1 MANQTSMAY
10 YQQNFKKIVFI
21 IAVLVSGGFITMFSE
36 TVLTPALP
44 TIMQET
50 NVSTNVAQWLTT
62 GFILVSAIMIPLTAF
77 FINRFPTRRLF
88 MGAMSLF
95 AFGCLLCAVSPN
107 FTVILLGR
115 FFQAAGAGI
124 MMPLC
129 QTVVLIL
136 VPLNKRGTAM
146 GVIGLVMA
154 LAPAIGP
161 TLAGWVIDV
170 MGWHIMFYIITA
182 LAVLDV
188 VLAGFVLDNVIE
200 TGKPQLDML
209 SVMLSSIGLAAFLY
223 GCTAAGDIGLLH
235 IMPWLF
241 IIVGVAASAIFV
253 KRQFNLK
260 EPFLDLRILRYPQ
273 FAIATII
280 AMITNATLIS
290 GAVMLPIFM
299 QNIQGFS
306 AMQSGLAM
314 LPGAICMAIMN
325 IISGRIFD
333 KCGPRGL
340 VLTGLSLLTISAV
353 AFVFMHPGTP
363 FALICLI
370 YTMRMVGVSMSM
382 MPITTWGLNT
392 LSNKRM
398 AHGTAINNTLR
409 QVAGSIGTT
418 FFVAIMTSFASLRP
432 NDDYITAN
440 LYGIHISFGVI
451 TLFCLTALAMSF
463 IFVRQPKPDAVL
475 KLKRQQ
481 A

>member
-1 MANQTSMAY
+1 MSTLAD
-10 YQQNFKKIVFI
+10 YQKNFKKIVFI
-21 IAVLVSGGFITMFSE
+21 IAILVSGGFITMFSE

-44 TIMQET
+44 SIMEET
-50 NVSTNVAQWLTT
+50 SVSTNVAQWLTT

-77 FINRFPTRRLF
+77 FINRFPTKRLF
-88 MGAMSLF
+88 MSAMSLF
-95 AFGCLLCAVSPN
+95 AFGCLLCAISPN
-107 FTVILLGR
+107 FSVILLGR

-129 QTVVLIL
+129 QTVVLVL
-136 VPLNKRGTAM
+136 VPLSKRGTAM

-161 TLAGWVIDV
+161 TLAGWVIDI

-182 LAVLDV
+182 LAVLDI
-188 VLAGFVLDNVIE
+188 VLAGFVLENVIE
-200 TGKPQLDML
+200 SSNPKLDMP
-209 SVMLSSIGLAAFLY
+209 SVLLSSLGLASFLY
-223 GCTAAGDIGLLH
+223 GCSAAGDMGLLH
-235 IMPWLF
+235 VLPWFF
-241 IIVGVAASAIFV
+241 ILIGIVTSMSFV
-253 KRQFNLK
+253 KRQFTLK
-260 EPFLDLRILRYPQ
+260 EPFLDLRILKFPQ

-280 AMITNATLIS
+280 AMIVNAALIS

-306 AMQSGLAM
+306 AMQSGVAM
-314 LPGAICMAIMN
+314 LPGALCMAVMN
-325 IISGRIFD
+325 VVSGRIFD
-333 KCGPRGL
+333 KYGPRGL
-340 VLTGLSLLTISAV
+340 AISGLSLLTISAA
-353 AFVFMHPGTP
+353 AFIFMHTGTP
-363 FALICLI
+363 FALLCLI
-370 YTMRMVGVSMSM
+370 YTMRMVGISMAM

-440 LYGIHISFGVI
+440 LYGIQISFTVI
-451 TLFCLTALAMSF
+451 TLFCLAALVLSI
-463 IFVRQPKPDAVL
+463 IFVKQTKSQGVI
-475 KLKRQQ
+475 KMKKTQ
-481 A
+481 AKA

>member
-1 MANQTSMAY
+1 MSTLAD
-10 YQQNFKKIVFI
+10 YQKNFKKIVFI
-21 IAVLVSGGFITMFSE
+21 IAILVSGGFITMFSE

-44 TIMQET
+44 SIMEET
-50 NVSTNVAQWLTT
+50 SVSTNVAQWLTT

-77 FINRFPTRRLF
+77 FINRFPTKRLF
-88 MGAMSLF
+88 ISAMSLF
-95 AFGCLLCAVSPN
+95 AFGCLLCAISPN
-107 FTVILLGR
+107 FSVILLGR

-129 QTVVLIL
+129 QTVVLVL
-136 VPLNKRGTAM
+136 VPLSKRGTAM

-161 TLAGWVIDV
+161 TLAGWVIDI

-182 LAVLDV
+182 LAVLDIV
-188 VLAGFVLDNVIE
+188 FAGFVLENVIE
-200 TGKPQLDML
+200 SSNPKLDMP
-209 SVMLSSIGLAAFLY
+209 SVLLSSLGLASFLY
-223 GCTAAGDIGLLH
+223 GCSAAGDMGLLH
-235 IMPWLF
+235 VLPWFF
-241 IIVGVAASAIFV
+241 ILIGIVTSMAFV
-253 KRQFNLK
+253 KRQFTLK
-260 EPFLDLRILRYPQ
+260 EPFLDLRILKFPQ

-280 AMITNATLIS
+280 AMIVNAALIS

-314 LPGAICMAIMN
+314 LPGALCMAVMN
-325 IISGRIFD
+325 VVSGRIFD
-333 KCGPRGL
+333 KYGPRGL
-340 VLTGLSLLTISAV
+340 AISGLSLLTISAA
-353 AFVFMHPGTP
+353 AFIFMHTGTP
-363 FALICLI
+363 FALLCLI
-370 YTMRMVGVSMSM
+370 YTMRMVGISMAM

-440 LYGIHISFGVI
+440 LYGIQISFTVI
-451 TLFCLTALAMSF
+451 TLFCLAALVLSI
-463 IFVRQPKPDAVL
+463 IFVKQTKSQGVI
-475 KLKRQQ
+475 KMKKTQ
-481 A
+481 AKA

>member
-1 MANQTSMAY
+1 MTAQNN
-10 YQQNFKKIVFI
+10 YQNNFKKIIFI

-44 TIMQET
+44 TIMAET

-95 AFGCLLCAVSPN
+95 AFGCLLCAISPN
-107 FTVILLGR
+107 FTVILFGR
-115 FFQAAGAGI
+115 FFQAVGAGM

-188 VLAGFVLDNVIE
+188 ILAGFILENVIE
-200 TGKPQLDML
+200 TSHPQLDL
-209 SVMLSSIGLAAFLY
+209 PSVVLSSIGLASFLY
-223 GCTAAGDIGLLH
+223 GCTTAGDIGLFH

-241 IIVGVAASAIFV
+241 IIVGVAASTVFV
-253 KRQFNLK
+253 KRQFSLK
-260 EPFLDLRILRYPQ
+260 EPFLDLRILRFPQ

-280 AMITNATLIS
+280 AMITNAALIS
-290 GAVMLPIFM
+290 GTVMLPIFM

-314 LPGAICMAIMN
+314 LPGALCMAVMN
-325 IISGRIFD
+325 VVSGRIFD
-333 KCGPRGL
+333 KFGPRGL
-340 VLTGLSLLTISAV
+340 ALTGLTLLTVSAG
-353 AFVFMHPGTP
+353 AFVFLHPGTP
-363 FALICLI
+363 FALLCLI
-370 YTMRMVGVSMSM
+370 YTMRMVGISMAM

-418 FFVAIMTSFASLRP
+418 FFVAIMTSFAGFRS
-432 NDDYITAN
+432 DADYITAN
-440 LYGIHISFGVI
+440 LYGIHVSFGVI
-451 TLFCLTALAMSF
+451 TLFCLASLILSF
-463 IFVRQPKPDAVL
+463 IFVRKPQNQGTLRIA
-475 KLKRQQ
+475 KR
-481 A
+481 

>member
-1 MANQTSMAY
+1 MSTLAD
-10 YQQNFKKIVFI
+10 YQKNFKKIVFI
-21 IAVLVSGGFITMFSE
+21 IAILVSGGFITMFSE

-44 TIMQET
+44 SIMEET
-50 NVSTNVAQWLTT
+50 SVSTNVAQWLTT

-77 FINRFPTRRLF
+77 FINRFPTKRLF
-88 MGAMSLF
+88 MSAMSLF
-95 AFGCLLCAVSPN
+95 AVGCLLCAISPN
-107 FTVILLGR
+107 FSVILLGR

-129 QTVVLIL
+129 QTVVLVL
-136 VPLNKRGTAM
+136 VPLSKRGTAM

-161 TLAGWVIDV
+161 TLAGWVIDI

-182 LAVLDV
+182 LAVLDI
-188 VLAGFVLDNVIE
+188 VLAGFVLENVIE
-200 TGKPQLDML
+200 SSNPKLDMP
-209 SVMLSSIGLAAFLY
+209 SVLLSSLGLASFLY
-223 GCTAAGDIGLLH
+223 GCSAAGDMGLLH
-235 IMPWLF
+235 VLPWFF
-241 IIVGVAASAIFV
+241 ILIGIVTSMAFV
-253 KRQFNLK
+253 KRQFTLK
-260 EPFLDLRILRYPQ
+260 EPFLDLRILKFPQ

-280 AMITNATLIS
+280 AMIVNAALIS

-314 LPGAICMAIMN
+314 LPGALCMAVMN
-325 IISGRIFD
+325 VVSGRIFD
-333 KCGPRGL
+333 KYGPRGL
-340 VLTGLSLLTISAV
+340 AISGLSLLTISAA
-353 AFVFMHPGTP
+353 AFIFMHTGTP
-363 FALICLI
+363 FALLCLI
-370 YTMRMVGVSMSM
+370 YTMRMVGISMAM

-440 LYGIHISFGVI
+440 LYGIQISFTVI
-451 TLFCLTALAMSF
+451 TLFCLAALVLSI
-463 IFVRQPKPDAVL
+463 IFVKQTKSQGVI
-475 KLKRQQ
+475 KMKKTQ
-481 A
+481 AKA

>member
-1 MANQTSMAY
+1 MSTLAD
-10 YQQNFKKIVFI
+10 YQKNFKKIVFI
-21 IAVLVSGGFITMFSE
+21 IAILVSGGFITMFSE

-44 TIMQET
+44 SIMEET
-50 NVSTNVAQWLTT
+50 SVSTNVAQWLTT

-77 FINRFPTRRLF
+77 FINRFPTKRLF
-88 MGAMSLF
+88 MSAMSLF
-95 AFGCLLCAVSPN
+95 AFGCLLCAISPN
-107 FTVILLGR
+107 FSVILLGR

-129 QTVVLIL
+129 QTVVLVL
-136 VPLNKRGTAM
+136 VPLSKRGTAM

-161 TLAGWVIDV
+161 TLAGWVIDI

-182 LAVLDV
+182 LAVLDI
-188 VLAGFVLDNVIE
+188 VLAGFVLENVIE
-200 TGKPQLDML
+200 SSNPKLDMP
-209 SVMLSSIGLAAFLY
+209 SVLLSSLGLASFLC
-223 GCTAAGDIGLLH
+223 GCSAAGDMGLLH
-235 IMPWLF
+235 VLPWFF
-241 IIVGVAASAIFV
+241 ILIGIVTSMAFV
-253 KRQFNLK
+253 KRQFTLK
-260 EPFLDLRILRYPQ
+260 EPFLDLRILKFPQ

-280 AMITNATLIS
+280 AMIVNAALIS

-314 LPGAICMAIMN
+314 LPGALCMAVMN
-325 IISGRIFD
+325 VVSGRIFD
-333 KCGPRGL
+333 KYGPRGL
-340 VLTGLSLLTISAV
+340 AISGLSLLTISAA
-353 AFVFMHPGTP
+353 AFIFMHTGTP
-363 FALICLI
+363 FALLCLI
-370 YTMRMVGVSMSM
+370 YTMRMVGISMAM

-440 LYGIHISFGVI
+440 LYGIQISFTVI
-451 TLFCLTALAMSF
+451 TLFCLAALVLSI
-463 IFVRQPKPDAVL
+463 IFVKQTKSQGVI
-475 KLKRQQ
+475 KMKKTQ
-481 A
+481 AKA

>member
-1 MANQTSMAY
+1 
-10 YQQNFKKIVFI
+10 
-21 IAVLVSGGFITMFSE
+21 
-36 TVLTPALP
+36 
-44 TIMQET
+44 
-50 NVSTNVAQWLTT
+50 
-62 GFILVSAIMIPLTAF
+62 
-77 FINRFPTRRLF
+77 
-88 MGAMSLF
+88 
-95 AFGCLLCAVSPN
+95 
-107 FTVILLGR
+107 
-115 FFQAAGAGI
+115 
-124 MMPLC
+124 
-129 QTVVLIL
+129 
-136 VPLNKRGTAM
+136 
-146 GVIGLVMA
+146 
-154 LAPAIGP
+154 
-161 TLAGWVIDV
+161 
-170 MGWHIMFYIITA
+170 
-182 LAVLDV
+182 
-188 VLAGFVLDNVIE
+188 
-200 TGKPQLDML
+200 
-209 SVMLSSIGLAAFLY
+209 MLSSIGLAAFLY

-253 KRQFNLK
+253 KRQFSLR

-280 AMITNATLIS
+280 AMITNAALIS

-451 TLFCLTALAMSF
+451 TLFCLTALVMSF

>member
-1 MANQTSMAY
+1 MSTLAD
-10 YQQNFKKIVFI
+10 YQKNFKKIVFI
-21 IAVLVSGGFITMFSE
+21 IAILVSGGFITMFSE

-44 TIMQET
+44 SIMEET
-50 NVSTNVAQWLTT
+50 SVSTNVAQWLTT

-77 FINRFPTRRLF
+77 FINRFPTKRLF
-88 MGAMSLF
+88 MSAMSLF
-95 AFGCLLCAVSPN
+95 AFGCLLCAISPN
-107 FTVILLGR
+107 FSVILLGR

-129 QTVVLIL
+129 QTVVLVL
-136 VPLNKRGTAM
+136 VPLSKRGTAM

-161 TLAGWVIDV
+161 TLAGWVIDI

-182 LAVLDV
+182 LAVLDI
-188 VLAGFVLDNVIE
+188 VLAGFVLENVIE
-200 TGKPQLDML
+200 SSNPKLDMP
-209 SVMLSSIGLAAFLY
+209 SVLLSSLGLASFLY
-223 GCTAAGDIGLLH
+223 GCSAAGDMGLLH
-235 IMPWLF
+235 VLPWFFML
-241 IIVGVAASAIFV
+241 IGIATSMAFV
-253 KRQFNLK
+253 KRQFTLK
-260 EPFLDLRILRYPQ
+260 EPFLDLRILKFPQ

-280 AMITNATLIS
+280 AMIVNAALIS

-314 LPGAICMAIMN
+314 LPGALCMAVMN
-325 IISGRIFD
+325 VVSGRIFD
-333 KCGPRGL
+333 KYGPRGL
-340 VLTGLSLLTISAV
+340 AISGLSLLTISAA
-353 AFVFMHPGTP
+353 AFIFMHTGTP
-363 FALICLI
+363 FALLCLI
-370 YTMRMVGVSMSM
+370 YTMRMVGISMAM

-440 LYGIHISFGVI
+440 LYGIQISFTVI
-451 TLFCLTALAMSF
+451 TLFCLAALVLSI
-463 IFVRQPKPDAVL
+463 IFVKQTKSQGVI
-475 KLKRQQ
+475 KMKKTQ
-481 A
+481 AKA

>member
-1 MANQTSMAY
+1 MSNLSD
-10 YQQNFKKIVFI
+10 YQKNFKKIIFI

-44 TIMQET
+44 TIMDET
-50 NVSTNVAQWLTT
+50 GVSTNVAQWLTT

-77 FINRFPTRRLF
+77 FINRFPTRKLF
-88 MGAMSLF
+88 MSAMSLF
-95 AFGCLLCAVSPN
+95 ALGCLLCAISPN
-107 FTVILLGR
+107 FSVILLGR

-136 VPLNKRGTAM
+136 VPLSKRGTAM

-170 MGWHIMFYIITA
+170 MGWHVMFYIITA

-188 VLAGFVLDNVIE
+188 VLAGFVLENVID
-200 TGKPQLDML
+200 GNNPKLDMT
-209 SVMLSSIGLAAFLY
+209 SVLLSSIGLASFLY
-223 GCTAAGDIGLLH
+223 GCSAAGDMGLLH
-235 IMPWLF
+235 VLPWFF
-241 IIVGVAASAIFV
+241 ILVGIFV
-253 KRQFNLK
+253 STAFIKRQFNLK
-260 EPFLDLRILRYPQ
+260 EPFLDLRILKFPQ

-280 AMITNATLIS
+280 AMIVNAALIS

-314 LPGAICMAIMN
+314 LPGALCMAVMN
-325 IISGRIFD
+325 VVSGRIFD

-340 VLTGLSLLTISAV
+340 ALTGLSLLTISAG
-353 AFVFMHPGTP
+353 AFIFMNTGTS
-363 FALICLI
+363 FALLCVI
-370 YTMRMVGVSMSM
+370 YTMRMVGISMAM

-392 LSNKRM
+392 LNNKRM

-440 LYGIHISFGVI
+440 LYGIHISFAVI
-451 TLFCLTALAMSF
+451 TLFCLAALVLSI
-463 IFVRQPKPDAVL
+463 IFVRQPKSHGVL
-475 KLKRQQ
+475 KMKKQQ

>member
-1 MANQTSMAY
+1 MSTLAD
-10 YQQNFKKIVFI
+10 YQKNFKKIVFI
-21 IAVLVSGGFITMFSE
+21 IAILVSGGFITMFSE

-44 TIMQET
+44 SIMEET
-50 NVSTNVAQWLTT
+50 SVSTNVAQWLTT

-77 FINRFPTRRLF
+77 FINRFPTKRLF
-88 MGAMSLF
+88 MSAMSLF

-107 FTVILLGR
+107 FSVILLGR

-129 QTVVLIL
+129 QTVVLVL
-136 VPLNKRGTAM
+136 VPLSKRGTAM

-161 TLAGWVIDV
+161 TLAGWVIDI

-182 LAVLDV
+182 LAVLDI
-188 VLAGFVLDNVIE
+188 VLAGFVLENVIE
-200 TGKPQLDML
+200 SSNPKLDMP
-209 SVMLSSIGLAAFLY
+209 SVLLSSLGLASFLY
-223 GCTAAGDIGLLH
+223 GCSAAGDMGLLH
-235 IMPWLF
+235 VLPWFF
-241 IIVGVAASAIFV
+241 ILIGIVTSMAFV
-253 KRQFNLK
+253 KRQFTLK
-260 EPFLDLRILRYPQ
+260 EPFLDLRILKFPQ

-280 AMITNATLIS
+280 AMIVNAALIS

-314 LPGAICMAIMN
+314 LPGALCMAVMN
-325 IISGRIFD
+325 VVSGRIFD
-333 KCGPRGL
+333 KYGPRGL
-340 VLTGLSLLTISAV
+340 AISGLSLLTISAA
-353 AFVFMHPGTP
+353 AFIFMHTGTP
-363 FALICLI
+363 FALLCLI
-370 YTMRMVGVSMSM
+370 YTMRMVGISMAM

-440 LYGIHISFGVI
+440 LYGIQISFTVI
-451 TLFCLTALAMSF
+451 TLFCLAALVLSI
-463 IFVRQPKPDAVL
+463 IFVKQTKSQGVI
-475 KLKRQQ
+475 KMKKTQ
-481 A
+481 AKA

>member
-1 MANQTSMAY
+1 
-10 YQQNFKKIVFI
+10 
-21 IAVLVSGGFITMFSE
+21 MFSE

-44 TIMQET
+44 TIMEET

-88 MGAMSLF
+88 IGAMSLF
-95 AFGCLLCAVSPN
+95 AFGCLLCAISPN
-107 FTVILLGR
+107 FTVILIGR

-182 LAVLDV
+182 LAALDV
-188 VLAGFVLDNVIE
+188 ILAGFVLENVIE
-200 TGKPQLDML
+200 TSRPQLDL
-209 SVMLSSIGLAAFLY
+209 ASVILSSIGLASFLY

-241 IIVGVAASAIFV
+241 IVIGVVTSAIFV
-253 KRQFNLK
+253 KRQFTLK
-260 EPFLDLRILRYPQ
+260 EPFLDLRILRYRQ
-273 FAIATII
+273 FTIATII
-280 AMITNATLIS
+280 AMITNAALIS

-306 AMQSGLAM
+306 AMQAGLAM

-325 IISGRIFD
+325 VVSGRIFD
-333 KCGPRGL
+333 KYGPRGL
-340 VLTGLSLLTISAV
+340 VLIGLSMLTISAG

-370 YTMRMVGVSMSM
+370 YTMRMVGVSMAM

-432 NDDYITAN
+432 NEDYITAN

-451 TLFCLTALAMSF
+451 TLFCIISLIMSF
-463 IFVRQPKPDAVL
+463 IFVRTPKPNAVL
-475 KLKRQQ
+475 KLKKTTPGLG
-481 A
+481 

>member
-1 MANQTSMAY
+1 MSTLAD
-10 YQQNFKKIVFI
+10 YQKNFKKIVFI
-21 IAVLVSGGFITMFSE
+21 IAILVSGGFITMFSE

-44 TIMQET
+44 SIMEET
-50 NVSTNVAQWLTT
+50 SVSTNVAQWLTT

-77 FINRFPTRRLF
+77 FINRFPTKRLF
-88 MGAMSLF
+88 MSAMSLF
-95 AFGCLLCAVSPN
+95 AFGCLLCAISPN
-107 FTVILLGR
+107 FSVILLGR

-129 QTVVLIL
+129 QTVVLVL
-136 VPLNKRGTAM
+136 VPLSKRGTAM

-161 TLAGWVIDV
+161 TLAGWVIDI

-182 LAVLDV
+182 LAVLDI
-188 VLAGFVLDNVIE
+188 VLAGFVLENVIE
-200 TGKPQLDML
+200 SSNPKLDMP
-209 SVMLSSIGLAAFLY
+209 SVLLSSLGLASFLY
-223 GCTAAGDIGLLH
+223 GCSAAGDMGLLH
-235 IMPWLF
+235 VLPWFF
-241 IIVGVAASAIFV
+241 ILIGIVTSMAFV
-253 KRQFNLK
+253 KRQFTLK
-260 EPFLDLRILRYPQ
+260 EPFLDLRILKFPQ

-280 AMITNATLIS
+280 AMIVNAALIS

-314 LPGAICMAIMN
+314 LPGALCMAVMN
-325 IISGRIFD
+325 VVSGRIFD
-333 KCGPRGL
+333 KYGPRGL
-340 VLTGLSLLTISAV
+340 AISGLSLLTISAA
-353 AFVFMHPGTP
+353 AFIFMHTGTP
-363 FALICLI
+363 FALLCLI
-370 YTMRMVGVSMSM
+370 YTMRMVGISMAM

-440 LYGIHISFGVI
+440 LYGIQISFTVI
-451 TLFCLTALAMSF
+451 TLFCLAALVLSI
-463 IFVRQPKPDAVL
+463 IFVKQTKSQGVI
-475 KLKRQQ
+475 KMKKTQ
-481 A
+481 AKA

>member
-1 MANQTSMAY
+1 MSTLAD
-10 YQQNFKKIVFI
+10 YQKNFKKIVFI
-21 IAVLVSGGFITMFSE
+21 IAILVSGGFITMFSE

-44 TIMQET
+44 SIMEET
-50 NVSTNVAQWLTT
+50 SVSTNVAQWLTT

-77 FINRFPTRRLF
+77 FINRFPTKRLF
-88 MGAMSLF
+88 MSAMSLF
-95 AFGCLLCAVSPN
+95 AFGCLLCSISPN
-107 FTVILLGR
+107 FSVFLLGR

-129 QTVVLIL
+129 QTVVLVL
-136 VPLNKRGTAM
+136 VPLSKRGTAM

-161 TLAGWVIDV
+161 TLAGWVIDI

-182 LAVLDV
+182 LAVLDI
-188 VLAGFVLDNVIE
+188 VLAGFVLENVIE
-200 TGKPQLDML
+200 SSNPKLDMP
-209 SVMLSSIGLAAFLY
+209 SVLLSSLGLASFLY
-223 GCTAAGDIGLLH
+223 GCSAAGDMGLLH
-235 IMPWLF
+235 VLPWFF
-241 IIVGVAASAIFV
+241 ILIGIVTSMAFV
-253 KRQFNLK
+253 KRQFTLK
-260 EPFLDLRILRYPQ
+260 EPFLDLRILKFPQ

-280 AMITNATLIS
+280 AMIVNAALIS

-314 LPGAICMAIMN
+314 LPGALCMAVMN
-325 IISGRIFD
+325 VVSGRIFD
-333 KCGPRGL
+333 KYGPRGL
-340 VLTGLSLLTISAV
+340 AISGLSLLTISAA
-353 AFVFMHPGTP
+353 AFIFMHTGTP
-363 FALICLI
+363 FALLCLI
-370 YTMRMVGVSMSM
+370 YTMRMVGISMAM

-440 LYGIHISFGVI
+440 LYGIQISFTVI
-451 TLFCLTALAMSF
+451 TLFCLAALVLSI
-463 IFVRQPKPDAVL
+463 IFVKQTKSQGVI
-475 KLKRQQ
+475 KMKKTQ
-481 A
+481 AKA

>member
-1 MANQTSMAY
+1 MSTLAD
-10 YQQNFKKIVFI
+10 YQKNFKKIVFI
-21 IAVLVSGGFITMFSE
+21 IAILVSGGFITMFSE

-44 TIMQET
+44 SIMEET
-50 NVSTNVAQWLTT
+50 SVSTNVAQWLTT

-77 FINRFPTRRLF
+77 FINRFPTKRLF
-88 MGAMSLF
+88 MSAMSLF
-95 AFGCLLCAVSPN
+95 AFGCLLCAISPN
-107 FTVILLGR
+107 FSVILLGR

-129 QTVVLIL
+129 QTVVLVL
-136 VPLNKRGTAM
+136 VPLSKRGTAM

-161 TLAGWVIDV
+161 TLAGWVIDI

-182 LAVLDV
+182 LAVLDI
-188 VLAGFVLDNVIE
+188 VLAGFVLENVIE
-200 TGKPQLDML
+200 SSNPKLDMP
-209 SVMLSSIGLAAFLY
+209 SVLLSSLGLASFLY
-223 GCTAAGDIGLLH
+223 GCSAAGDMGLLH
-235 IMPWLF
+235 VLPWFF
-241 IIVGVAASAIFV
+241 ILIGIVTSMAFV
-253 KRQFNLK
+253 KRQFTLK
-260 EPFLDLRILRYPQ
+260 EPFLDLRILKFPQ

-280 AMITNATLIS
+280 AMIVNAALIS

-314 LPGAICMAIMN
+314 LPGALCMAVMN
-325 IISGRIFD
+325 VVSGRIFD
-333 KCGPRGL
+333 KYGPRGL
-340 VLTGLSLLTISAV
+340 AISGLSLLTISAA
-353 AFVFMHPGTP
+353 AFIFMHTGTP
-363 FALICLI
+363 FALLCLI
-370 YTMRMVGVSMSM
+370 YTMRMVGISMAM

-432 NDDYITAN
+432 NDDYITAK
-440 LYGIHISFGVI
+440 LYGIQISFTVI
-451 TLFCLTALAMSF
+451 TLFCLAALVLSI
-463 IFVRQPKPDAVL
+463 IFVKQTKSQGVI
-475 KLKRQQ
+475 KMKKTQ
-481 A
+481 AKA

>member
-1 MANQTSMAY
+1 
-10 YQQNFKKIVFI
+10 
-21 IAVLVSGGFITMFSE
+21 MFSE

-44 TIMQET
+44 TIMEET

-88 MGAMSLF
+88 IGAMSLF
-95 AFGCLLCAVSPN
+95 AFGCLLCAISPN
-107 FTVILLGR
+107 FTVILIGR

-182 LAVLDV
+182 LAALDV
-188 VLAGFVLDNVIE
+188 ILAGFVLENVIE
-200 TGKPQLDML
+200 TSRPQLDL
-209 SVMLSSIGLAAFLY
+209 ASVILSSIGLASFLY

-241 IIVGVAASAIFV
+241 IVIGVVTSAIFV
-253 KRQFNLK
+253 KRQFTLK
-260 EPFLDLRILRYPQ
+260 EPFLDLRILRYRQ
-273 FAIATII
+273 FTIATII
-280 AMITNATLIS
+280 AMITNAALIS

-306 AMQSGLAM
+306 AMQAGLAM

-325 IISGRIFD
+325 VVSGRIFD
-333 KCGPRGL
+333 KYGPRGWC
-340 VLTGLSLLTISAV
+340 LS
-353 AFVFMHPGTP
+353 AFP
-363 FALICLI
+363 C
-370 YTMRMVGVSMSM
+370 
-382 MPITTWGLNT
+382 
-392 LSNKRM
+392 
-398 AHGTAINNTLR
+398 
-409 QVAGSIGTT
+409 
-418 FFVAIMTSFASLRP
+418 
-432 NDDYITAN
+432 
-440 LYGIHISFGVI
+440 
-451 TLFCLTALAMSF
+451 
-463 IFVRQPKPDAVL
+463 
-475 KLKRQQ
+475 
-481 A
+481 

>member
-1 MANQTSMAY
+1 MSTLAD
-10 YQQNFKKIVFI
+10 YQKNFKKIVFI
-21 IAVLVSGGFITMFSE
+21 IAILVSGGFITMFSE

-44 TIMQET
+44 SIMEET
-50 NVSTNVAQWLTT
+50 SVSTNVAQWLTT

-77 FINRFPTRRLF
+77 FINRFPTKRLF
-88 MGAMSLF
+88 MSAMSLF
-95 AFGCLLCAVSPN
+95 AFGCLLCAISPN
-107 FTVILLGR
+107 FSIILLGR

-136 VPLNKRGTAM
+136 VPLSKRGTAM

-161 TLAGWVIDV
+161 TLAGWVIDI

-182 LAVLDV
+182 LAVLDI
-188 VLAGFVLDNVIE
+188 VLAGFVLENVIE
-200 TGKPQLDML
+200 SSNPKLDMP
-209 SVMLSSIGLAAFLY
+209 SVLLSSFGLASFLY
-223 GCTAAGDIGLLH
+223 GCSAAGDMGLLH
-235 IMPWLF
+235 VLPWFF
-241 IIVGVAASAIFV
+241 ILIGIVTSMAFV
-253 KRQFNLK
+253 KRQFTLK
-260 EPFLDLRILRYPQ
+260 EPFLDLRILKFPQ

-280 AMITNATLIS
+280 AMIVNAALIS

-314 LPGAICMAIMN
+314 LPGALCMAVMN
-325 IISGRIFD
+325 VVSGRIFD
-333 KCGPRGL
+333 KYGPRGL
-340 VLTGLSLLTISAV
+340 AISGLSLLTISAA
-353 AFVFMHPGTP
+353 AFIFMHTGTP
-363 FALICLI
+363 FALLCLI
-370 YTMRMVGVSMSM
+370 YTMRMVGISMAM

-440 LYGIHISFGVI
+440 LYGIQISFTVI
-451 TLFCLTALAMSF
+451 TLFCLAALVLSI
-463 IFVRQPKPDAVL
+463 IFVKQTKSQGVIKMKKNQVKA
-475 KLKRQQ
+475 
-481 A
+481 

>member
-1 MANQTSMAY
+1 MSTLAD
-10 YQQNFKKIVFI
+10 YQKNFKKIVFI
-21 IAVLVSGGFITMFSE
+21 IAILVSGGFITMFSE

-44 TIMQET
+44 SIMEET
-50 NVSTNVAQWLTT
+50 SVSTNVAQWLTT

-77 FINRFPTRRLF
+77 FINRFPTKRLF
-88 MGAMSLF
+88 ISAMSLF
-95 AFGCLLCAVSPN
+95 AFGCLLCAISPN
-107 FTVILLGR
+107 FSVILLGR

-129 QTVVLIL
+129 QTVVLVL
-136 VPLNKRGTAM
+136 VPLSKRGTAM

-161 TLAGWVIDV
+161 TLAGWVIDI

-182 LAVLDV
+182 LAVLDI
-188 VLAGFVLDNVIE
+188 VLAGFVLENVIE
-200 TGKPQLDML
+200 SSNPKLDMP
-209 SVMLSSIGLAAFLY
+209 SVLLSSLGLASFLY
-223 GCTAAGDIGLLH
+223 GCSAAGDMGLLH
-235 IMPWLF
+235 VLPWFF
-241 IIVGVAASAIFV
+241 ILIGIVTSMAFV
-253 KRQFNLK
+253 KRQFTLK
-260 EPFLDLRILRYPQ
+260 EPFLDLRILKFPQ

-280 AMITNATLIS
+280 AMIVNAALIS

-314 LPGAICMAIMN
+314 LPGALCMAVMN
-325 IISGRIFD
+325 VVSGRIFD
-333 KCGPRGL
+333 KYGPRGL
-340 VLTGLSLLTISAV
+340 AISGLSLLTISAA
-353 AFVFMHPGTP
+353 AFIFMHTGTP
-363 FALICLI
+363 FALLCLI
-370 YTMRMVGVSMSM
+370 YTMRMVGISMAM

-440 LYGIHISFGVI
+440 LYGIQISFTVI
-451 TLFCLTALAMSF
+451 TLFCLAALVLSI
-463 IFVRQPKPDAVL
+463 IFVKQTKSQGVI
-475 KLKRQQ
+475 KMKKTQ
-481 A
+481 AKA

>member
-1 MANQTSMAY
+1 MSTLAD
-10 YQQNFKKIVFI
+10 YQKNFKKIVFI
-21 IAVLVSGGFITMFSE
+21 IAILVSGGFITMFSE

-44 TIMQET
+44 SIMEET
-50 NVSTNVAQWLTT
+50 SVSTNVAQWLTT

-77 FINRFPTRRLF
+77 FINRFPTKRLF
-88 MGAMSLF
+88 MSAMSHF
-95 AFGCLLCAVSPN
+95 AFGCLLCAISPN
-107 FTVILLGR
+107 FSVILLGR

-129 QTVVLIL
+129 QTVVLVL
-136 VPLNKRGTAM
+136 VPLSKRGTAM

-161 TLAGWVIDV
+161 TLAGWVIDI

-182 LAVLDV
+182 LAVLDI
-188 VLAGFVLDNVIE
+188 VLAGFVLENVIE
-200 TGKPQLDML
+200 SSNPKLDMP
-209 SVMLSSIGLAAFLY
+209 SVLLSSLGLASFLY
-223 GCTAAGDIGLLH
+223 GCSAAGDMGLLH
-235 IMPWLF
+235 VLPWFF
-241 IIVGVAASAIFV
+241 ILIGIVTSMAFV
-253 KRQFNLK
+253 KRQFTLK
-260 EPFLDLRILRYPQ
+260 EPFLDLRILKFPQ

-280 AMITNATLIS
+280 AMIVNAALIS

-314 LPGAICMAIMN
+314 LPGALCMAVMN
-325 IISGRIFD
+325 VVSGRIFD
-333 KCGPRGL
+333 KYGPRGL
-340 VLTGLSLLTISAV
+340 AISGLSLLTISAA
-353 AFVFMHPGTP
+353 AFIFMHTGTP
-363 FALICLI
+363 FALLCLI
-370 YTMRMVGVSMSM
+370 YTMRMVGISMAM

-440 LYGIHISFGVI
+440 LYGIQISFTVI
-451 TLFCLTALAMSF
+451 TLFCLAALVLSI
-463 IFVRQPKPDAVL
+463 IFVKQTKSQGVI
-475 KLKRQQ
+475 KMKKTQ
-481 A
+481 AKA

>member
-1 MANQTSMAY
+1 MSTLAD
-10 YQQNFKKIVFI
+10 YQKNFKKIVFI
-21 IAVLVSGGFITMFSE
+21 IAILVSGGFITMFSE

-44 TIMQET
+44 SIMEET
-50 NVSTNVAQWLTT
+50 SVSTNVAQWLTT

-77 FINRFPTRRLF
+77 FINRFPTKRLF
-88 MGAMSLF
+88 MSAMSLF
-95 AFGCLLCAVSPN
+95 AFGCLLCAISPN
-107 FTVILLGR
+107 FSVILLGR

-129 QTVVLIL
+129 QTVVLVL
-136 VPLNKRGTAM
+136 VPLSKRGTAM

-161 TLAGWVIDV
+161 TLAGWVIDI

-182 LAVLDV
+182 LAVLDI
-188 VLAGFVLDNVIE
+188 VLAGFVLENVIE
-200 TGKPQLDML
+200 SSNPKLDMP
-209 SVMLSSIGLAAFLY
+209 SVLLSSLGLASFLY
-223 GCTAAGDIGLLH
+223 GCSAAGDMGLLH
-235 IMPWLF
+235 VLPWFF
-241 IIVGVAASAIFV
+241 ILIGIVTSMAFV
-253 KRQFNLK
+253 KRQFTLK
-260 EPFLDLRILRYPQ
+260 EPFLDLRILKFPQ

-280 AMITNATLIS
+280 AMIVNAALIS

-314 LPGAICMAIMN
+314 LPDALCMAVMN
-325 IISGRIFD
+325 VVSGRIFD
-333 KCGPRGL
+333 KYGPRGL
-340 VLTGLSLLTISAV
+340 AISGLSLLTISAA
-353 AFVFMHPGTP
+353 AFIFMHTGTP
-363 FALICLI
+363 FALLCLI
-370 YTMRMVGVSMSM
+370 YTMRMVGISMAM

-440 LYGIHISFGVI
+440 LYGIQISFTVI
-451 TLFCLTALAMSF
+451 TLFCLAALVLSI
-463 IFVRQPKPDAVL
+463 IFVKQTKSQGVI
-475 KLKRQQ
+475 KMKKTQ
-481 A
+481 AKA

>member
-1 MANQTSMAY
+1 MSTLAD
-10 YQQNFKKIVFI
+10 YQKNFKKIVFI
-21 IAVLVSGGFITMFSE
+21 IAILVSGGFITMFSE

-44 TIMQET
+44 SIMEET
-50 NVSTNVAQWLTT
+50 SVSTNVAQWLTT

-77 FINRFPTRRLF
+77 FINRFPTKQLF
-88 MGAMSLF
+88 MSAMSLF
-95 AFGCLLCAVSPN
+95 AFGCLLCAISPN
-107 FTVILLGR
+107 FSVILLGR

-129 QTVVLIL
+129 QTVVLVL
-136 VPLNKRGTAM
+136 VPLSKRGTAM

-161 TLAGWVIDV
+161 TLAGWVIDI

-182 LAVLDV
+182 LAVLDI
-188 VLAGFVLDNVIE
+188 VLAGFVLENVIE
-200 TGKPQLDML
+200 SSNPKLDMP
-209 SVMLSSIGLAAFLY
+209 SVLLSSLGLASFLY
-223 GCTAAGDIGLLH
+223 GCSAAGDMGLLH
-235 IMPWLF
+235 VLPWFF
-241 IIVGVAASAIFV
+241 ILIGIVTSMAFV
-253 KRQFNLK
+253 KRQFTLK
-260 EPFLDLRILRYPQ
+260 EPFLDLRILKFPQ

-280 AMITNATLIS
+280 AMIVNAALIS

-314 LPGAICMAIMN
+314 LPGALCMAVMN
-325 IISGRIFD
+325 VVSGRIFD
-333 KCGPRGL
+333 KYGPRGL
-340 VLTGLSLLTISAV
+340 AISGLSLLTISAA
-353 AFVFMHPGTP
+353 AFIFMHTGTP
-363 FALICLI
+363 FALLCLI
-370 YTMRMVGVSMSM
+370 YTMRMVGISMAM

-440 LYGIHISFGVI
+440 LYGIQISFTVI
-451 TLFCLTALAMSF
+451 TLFCLAALVLSI
-463 IFVRQPKPDAVL
+463 IFVKQTKSQGVI
-475 KLKRQQ
+475 KMKKTQ
-481 A
+481 AKA

>member
-1 MANQTSMAY
+1 MSTLAD
-10 YQQNFKKIVFI
+10 YQKNFKKIVFI
-21 IAVLVSGGFITMFSE
+21 IAILVSGGFITMFSE

-44 TIMQET
+44 SIMEET
-50 NVSTNVAQWLTT
+50 SVSTNVAQWLTT

-77 FINRFPTRRLF
+77 FINRFPTKRLF
-88 MGAMSLF
+88 MSAMSLF
-95 AFGCLLCAVSPN
+95 AFGCLLCAISPN
-107 FTVILLGR
+107 FSVILLGR

-129 QTVVLIL
+129 QTVVLVL
-136 VPLNKRGTAM
+136 VPLSKRGTAM

-161 TLAGWVIDV
+161 TLAGWVIDI

-182 LAVLDV
+182 LAVLDIV
-188 VLAGFVLDNVIE
+188 FAGFVLENVIE
-200 TGKPQLDML
+200 SSNPKLDMP
-209 SVMLSSIGLAAFLY
+209 SVLLSSLGLASFLY
-223 GCTAAGDIGLLH
+223 GCSAAGDMGLLH
-235 IMPWLF
+235 VLPWFF
-241 IIVGVAASAIFV
+241 ILIGIVTSMAFV
-253 KRQFNLK
+253 KRQFTLK
-260 EPFLDLRILRYPQ
+260 EPFLDLRILKFPQ

-280 AMITNATLIS
+280 AMIVNAALIS

-314 LPGAICMAIMN
+314 LPGALCMAVMN
-325 IISGRIFD
+325 VVSGRIFD
-333 KCGPRGL
+333 KYGPRGL
-340 VLTGLSLLTISAV
+340 AISGLSLLTISAA
-353 AFVFMHPGTP
+353 AFIFMHTGTP
-363 FALICLI
+363 FALLCLI
-370 YTMRMVGVSMSM
+370 YTMRMVGISMAM

-440 LYGIHISFGVI
+440 LYGIQISFTVI
-451 TLFCLTALAMSF
+451 TLFCLAALVLSI
-463 IFVRQPKPDAVL
+463 IFVKQTKSQGVI
-475 KLKRQQ
+475 KMKKTQ
-481 A
+481 AKA

>member
-1 MANQTSMAY
+1 MSTLAD
-10 YQQNFKKIVFI
+10 YQKNFKKIVFI
-21 IAVLVSGGFITMFSE
+21 IAILVSGGFITMFSE

-44 TIMQET
+44 SIMEET
-50 NVSTNVAQWLTT
+50 SVSTNVAQWLTT

-77 FINRFPTRRLF
+77 FINRFPTKRLF
-88 MGAMSLF
+88 MSAMSLF
-95 AFGCLLCAVSPN
+95 AFGCLLCAISPN
-107 FTVILLGR
+107 FSVILLGR

-129 QTVVLIL
+129 QTVVLVL
-136 VPLNKRGTAM
+136 VPLSKRGTAM

-161 TLAGWVIDV
+161 TLAGWVIDI

-182 LAVLDV
+182 LAVLDI
-188 VLAGFVLDNVIE
+188 VLAGFVLENVIE
-200 TGKPQLDML
+200 SSNPKLDMP
-209 SVMLSSIGLAAFLY
+209 SVLLSSLGLASFLY
-223 GCTAAGDIGLLH
+223 GCSAAGDMGLLH
-235 IMPWLF
+235 VLPWFF
-241 IIVGVAASAIFV
+241 ILIGIVTSMAFV
-253 KRQFNLK
+253 KRQFTLK
-260 EPFLDLRILRYPQ
+260 EPFLDLRILKFPQ

-280 AMITNATLIS
+280 AMIVNAALIS

-314 LPGAICMAIMN
+314 LPGALCMAVMN
-325 IISGRIFD
+325 VVSGRIFD
-333 KCGPRGL
+333 KYGPRGL
-340 VLTGLSLLTISAV
+340 SISGLSLLTISAA
-353 AFVFMHPGTP
+353 AFIFMHTGTP
-363 FALICLI
+363 FALLCLI
-370 YTMRMVGVSMSM
+370 YTMRMVGISMAM

-440 LYGIHISFGVI
+440 LYGIQISFTVI
-451 TLFCLTALAMSF
+451 TLFCLAALVLSI
-463 IFVRQPKPDAVL
+463 IFVKQTKSQGVI
-475 KLKRQQ
+475 KMKKTQ
-481 A
+481 AKA

>member
-1 MANQTSMAY
+1 MSTLAD
-10 YQQNFKKIVFI
+10 YQKNFKKIVFI
-21 IAVLVSGGFITMFSE
+21 IAILVSGGFITMFSE

-44 TIMQET
+44 SIMEET
-50 NVSTNVAQWLTT
+50 SVSTNVAQWLTT

-77 FINRFPTRRLF
+77 FINRFPTKRLF
-88 MGAMSLF
+88 MSAMSLF
-95 AFGCLLCAVSPN
+95 AFGCLLCAISPN
-107 FTVILLGR
+107 FSVILLGR

-129 QTVVLIL
+129 QTVVLVL
-136 VPLNKRGTAM
+136 VPLSKRGTAM

-161 TLAGWVIDV
+161 TLAGWVIDI
-170 MGWHIMFYIITA
+170 MGLHIMFYIITA
-182 LAVLDV
+182 LAVLDI
-188 VLAGFVLDNVIE
+188 VLAGFVLENVIE
-200 TGKPQLDML
+200 SSNPKLDMP
-209 SVMLSSIGLAAFLY
+209 SVLLSSLGLASFLY
-223 GCTAAGDIGLLH
+223 GCSAAGDMGLLH
-235 IMPWLF
+235 VLPWFF
-241 IIVGVAASAIFV
+241 ILIGIVTSMAFV
-253 KRQFNLK
+253 KRQFTLK
-260 EPFLDLRILRYPQ
+260 EPFLDLRILKFPQ

-280 AMITNATLIS
+280 AMIVNAALIS

-314 LPGAICMAIMN
+314 LPGALCMAVMN
-325 IISGRIFD
+325 VVSGRIFD
-333 KCGPRGL
+333 KYGPRGL
-340 VLTGLSLLTISAV
+340 AISGLSLLTISAA
-353 AFVFMHPGTP
+353 AFIFMHTGTP
-363 FALICLI
+363 FALLCLI
-370 YTMRMVGVSMSM
+370 YTMRMVGISMAM

-440 LYGIHISFGVI
+440 LYGIQISFTVI
-451 TLFCLTALAMSF
+451 TLFCLAALVLSI
-463 IFVRQPKPDAVL
+463 IFVKQTKSQGVI
-475 KLKRQQ
+475 KMKKTQ
-481 A
+481 AKA

>member
-1 MANQTSMAY
+1 MSTLAD
-10 YQQNFKKIVFI
+10 YQKNFKKIVFI
-21 IAVLVSGGFITMFSE
+21 IAILVSGGFITMFSE
-36 TVLTPALP
+36 TVLTPAIP
-44 TIMQET
+44 SIMEET
-50 NVSTNVAQWLTT
+50 SVSTNVAQWLTT

-77 FINRFPTRRLF
+77 FINRFPTKRLF
-88 MGAMSLF
+88 MSAMSLF
-95 AFGCLLCAVSPN
+95 AFGCLLCAISPN
-107 FTVILLGR
+107 FSVILLGR

-129 QTVVLIL
+129 QTVVLVL
-136 VPLNKRGTAM
+136 VPLSKRGTAM

-161 TLAGWVIDV
+161 TLAGWVIDI

-182 LAVLDV
+182 LAVLDI
-188 VLAGFVLDNVIE
+188 VLAGFVLENVIE
-200 TGKPQLDML
+200 SSNPKLDMP
-209 SVMLSSIGLAAFLY
+209 SVLLSSLGLASFLY
-223 GCTAAGDIGLLH
+223 GCSAAGDMGLLH
-235 IMPWLF
+235 VLPWFF
-241 IIVGVAASAIFV
+241 ILIGIVTSMAFV
-253 KRQFNLK
+253 KRQFTLK
-260 EPFLDLRILRYPQ
+260 EPFLDLRILKFPQ

-280 AMITNATLIS
+280 ALIVNAALIS

-314 LPGAICMAIMN
+314 LPGALCMAVMN
-325 IISGRIFD
+325 VVSGRIFD
-333 KCGPRGL
+333 KYGPRGL
-340 VLTGLSLLTISAV
+340 AISGLSLLTISAA
-353 AFVFMHPGTP
+353 AFIFMHTGTP
-363 FALICLI
+363 FALLCLI
-370 YTMRMVGVSMSM
+370 YTMRMVGISMAM

-440 LYGIHISFGVI
+440 LYGIQISFTVI
-451 TLFCLTALAMSF
+451 TLFCLAALVLSI
-463 IFVRQPKPDAVL
+463 IFVKQTKSQGVI
-475 KLKRQQ
+475 KMKKTQ
-481 A
+481 AKA

>member
-1 MANQTSMAY
+1 MSTLAD
-10 YQQNFKKIVFI
+10 YQKNFKKIVFI
-21 IAVLVSGGFITMFSE
+21 IAILVSGGFITMFSE

-44 TIMQET
+44 SIMEET
-50 NVSTNVAQWLTT
+50 SVSTNVAQWLTT

-77 FINRFPTRRLF
+77 FINRFPTKRLF
-88 MGAMSLF
+88 MSAMSLF
-95 AFGCLLCAVSPN
+95 AFGCLLCAISPN
-107 FTVILLGR
+107 FSVILLGR

-129 QTVVLIL
+129 QTVVLVL
-136 VPLNKRGTAM
+136 VPLSKRGTAM

-161 TLAGWVIDV
+161 TLAGWVIDI

-182 LAVLDV
+182 LAVLDIV
-188 VLAGFVLDNVIE
+188 FAGFVLENVIE
-200 TGKPQLDML
+200 SSNPKLDMP
-209 SVMLSSIGLAAFLY
+209 SVLLSSLGLASFLY
-223 GCTAAGDIGLLH
+223 GCSAAGDMGLLH
-235 IMPWLF
+235 VLPWFF
-241 IIVGVAASAIFV
+241 ILIGIVTSMAFV
-253 KRQFNLK
+253 KRQFTLK
-260 EPFLDLRILRYPQ
+260 EPFLDLRILKFPQ

-280 AMITNATLIS
+280 AMIVNAALIS

-314 LPGAICMAIMN
+314 LPGALCMAVMN
-325 IISGRIFD
+325 VVSGRIFD
-333 KCGPRGL
+333 KYGPRGL
-340 VLTGLSLLTISAV
+340 AISGLSLLTISAA
-353 AFVFMHPGTP
+353 AFIFMHTGTP
-363 FALICLI
+363 FALLCLI
-370 YTMRMVGVSMSM
+370 YTMRMVGISMAM

-440 LYGIHISFGVI
+440 LYGIQISFTVI
-451 TLFCLTALAMSF
+451 TLFCLAALVLSI
-463 IFVRQPKPDAVL
+463 IFVKQTKSQDRKSTRL
-475 KLKRQQ
+475 NSSH
-481 A
+481 

>member
-1 MANQTSMAY
+1 MSTLSD
-10 YQQNFKKIVFI
+10 YQKNFKKIVFI
-21 IAVLVSGGFITMFSE
+21 IAILVSGGFITMFSE

-44 TIMQET
+44 SIMEET
-50 NVSTNVAQWLTT
+50 SVSTNVAQWLTT

-77 FINRFPTRRLF
+77 FINRFPTKRLF
-88 MGAMSLF
+88 MSAMSLF
-95 AFGCLLCAVSPN
+95 AFGCLLCAISPN
-107 FTVILLGR
+107 FSVILLGR

-129 QTVVLIL
+129 QTVVLVL
-136 VPLNKRGTAM
+136 VPLSKRGTAM

-161 TLAGWVIDV
+161 TLAGWVIDI

-182 LAVLDV
+182 LAVLDIV
-188 VLAGFVLDNVIE
+188 FAGFVLENVIE
-200 TGKPQLDML
+200 SSNPKLDMP
-209 SVMLSSIGLAAFLY
+209 SVLLSSLGLASFLY
-223 GCTAAGDIGLLH
+223 GCSAAGDMGLLH
-235 IMPWLF
+235 VLPWFF
-241 IIVGVAASAIFV
+241 ILIGIVTSMAFV
-253 KRQFNLK
+253 KRQFTLK
-260 EPFLDLRILRYPQ
+260 EPFLDLRILKFPQ

-280 AMITNATLIS
+280 AMIVNAALIS

-314 LPGAICMAIMN
+314 LPGALCMAVMN
-325 IISGRIFD
+325 VVSGRIFD
-333 KCGPRGL
+333 KYGPRGL
-340 VLTGLSLLTISAV
+340 AISGLSLLTISAA
-353 AFVFMHPGTP
+353 AFIFMHTGTP
-363 FALICLI
+363 FALLCLI
-370 YTMRMVGVSMSM
+370 YTMRMVGISMAM

-440 LYGIHISFGVI
+440 LYGIQISFAVI
-451 TLFCLTALAMSF
+451 TLFCLAALVLSI
-463 IFVRQPKPDAVL
+463 IFVKQTKSQGVI
-475 KLKRQQ
+475 KMKKTQ
-481 A
+481 AKA